1 MASKATIKALTT
13 VSLCSGIA
21 ESVKEVY
28 KAKAQIKN
36 AEEVQVISRKCM
48 DLWKDPLTERQIHKL
63 SNDLKYLEAI
73 IGKDG
78 HVSVLTSVGLALLS
92 DLFQKVNDDKKDLL
106 NSLISAMKKMHEF
119 SDRSLSRNK
128 EYDRANKA
136 VLTLQR
142 RLEA

>member
-1 MASKATIKALTT
+1 MASKSTIKALTT

-21 ESVKEVY
+21 ESVKDIY
-28 KAKAQIKN
+28 RSTTQIKN
-36 AEEVQVISRKCM
+36 AEEVQVISKKCM
-48 DLWKDPLTERQIHKL
+48 ELWKDPLTEKQIHKL
-63 SNDLKYLEAI
+63 ANDLKYLEAI

-128 EYDRANKA
+128 EYDRASRG
-136 VLTLQR
+136 VLALQR

>member
-21 ESVKEVY
+21 ESVKDVY
-28 KAKAQIKN
+28 MAKAQIKN
-36 AEEVQVISRKCM
+36 ADEVQAISAECM
-48 DLWKDPLTERQIHKL
+48 ELWKDTLTEKQLYKL
-63 SNDLKYLEAI
+63 ANDLKYLEAV

-78 HVSVLTSVGLALLS
+78 HVSILTSVGLALLS
-92 DLFQKVNDDKKDLL
+92 DLFKKVNDDKKELL
-106 NSLISAMKKMHEF
+106 NRLISAMKKMHEY
-119 SDRSLSRNK
+119 SDRSLSRIK

-142 RLEA
+142 RLES